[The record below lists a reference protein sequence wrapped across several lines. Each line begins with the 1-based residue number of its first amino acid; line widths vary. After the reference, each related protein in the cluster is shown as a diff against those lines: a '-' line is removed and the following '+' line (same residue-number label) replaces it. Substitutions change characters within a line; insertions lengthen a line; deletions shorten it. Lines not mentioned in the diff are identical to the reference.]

1 MAPIS
6 RGFTL
11 EYAAPEVLEAI
22 ADGEQVVRGEAERD
36 IWSLGVTAFELLTGD
51 RAYPTTTLSNSA
63 EAPQVAA
70 GYPVARRSSGDMSP
84 CIGRGP
90 FPWEKEAPGAAAKL
104 HKLGVLKK
112 AVLWCLEVHSY
123 LRPSAHELLGE
134 LQNISRVTVRQK

>member
-36 IWSLGVTAFELLTGD
+36 IWSLGISAFELLTGD
-51 RAYPTTTLSNSA
+51 RAYPTTTLSNA
-63 EAPQVAA
+63 PEAPQVAA
-70 GYPVARRSSGDMSP
+70 GYPVTRRSSSDATP

-90 FPWEKEAPGAAAKL
+90 FPWEKEAPGSAEKL
-104 HKLGVLKK
+104 AKLGVLKK

-123 LRPSAHELLGE
+123 LRPTAHELLGE
-134 LQNISRVTVRQK
+134 LQNISRVTARK